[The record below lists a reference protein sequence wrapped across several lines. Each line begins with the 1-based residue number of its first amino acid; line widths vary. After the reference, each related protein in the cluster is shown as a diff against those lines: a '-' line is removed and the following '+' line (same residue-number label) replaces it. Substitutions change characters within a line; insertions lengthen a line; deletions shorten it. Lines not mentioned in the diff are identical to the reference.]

1 MNDED
6 LDDALHEIAR
16 GDVVYGPALV
26 RSSQGP
32 SSASN
37 AVRRDVRPLV
47 GLLPPGQG
55 VIATYKK
62 SDDMEVEAIIRY
74 PDKRQQSLSGM
85 DPIRAGVEATG
96 THVVPLLG
104 RAQELIRRAQQGR
117 LTLDALRAERE
128 KVGKQASILDGVL
141 VLAQR
146 PPQQLKI
153 GDQLLAVG
161 GMVLDD
167 PWLRGRTERVVA
179 RVQEVTFP
187 KAKLLV
193 AVDQVSP
200 SVGGRSTRPTS
211 KSRRQDGVLQ
221 SCRRW
226 QKRAGHVSTL
236 MDAVLLAVAQH
247 RGCSVTANLTETQR
261 LGDQRVVFRVD
272 AVKVDASVLRQL
284 QSDLQQRLDSS
295 NQLAE
300 LDFG

>member
-1 MNDED
+1 MNDKD

-26 RSSQGP
+26 RPRPGP
-32 SSASN
+32 GAASN

-55 VIATYKK
+55 VIATYRKG
-62 SDDMEVEAIIRY
+62 DDMEVEAIIRY

-128 KVGKQASILDGVL
+128 KVGKRASILDGLL

-153 GDQLLAVG
+153 GDHRLAVG

-179 RVQEVTFP
+179 RVQEVMFP
-187 KAKLLV
+187 LAKLLV

-200 SVGGRSTRPTS
+200 RVGG
-211 KSRRQDGVLQ
+211 DLQ
-221 SCRRW
+221 SSRRW
-226 QKRAGHVSTL
+226 QKRAGHVSSL
-236 MDAVLLAVAQH
+236 MDAVLLTGAQH
-247 RGCSVTANLTETQR
+247 RGCSVTANITETQR
-261 LGDQRVVFRVD
+261 LGDQRVMFRVD
-272 AVKVDASVLRQL
+272 AVKVDAGVLTQL
-284 QSDLQQRLDSS
+284 QSELQQRLDSS
-295 NQLAE
+295 NQLAV